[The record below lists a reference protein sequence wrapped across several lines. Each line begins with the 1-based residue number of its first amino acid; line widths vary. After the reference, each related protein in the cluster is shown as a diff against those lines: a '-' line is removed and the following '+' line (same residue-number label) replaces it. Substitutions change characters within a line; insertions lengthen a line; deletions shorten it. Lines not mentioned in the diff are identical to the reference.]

1 MTDWQAWHGQYDEQD
16 SFLSRRLRVVQR
28 RLDELV
34 SAADRVRRILSLCS
48 GDGRDIIPVLAQKPI
63 ERRPEVVLV
72 ELDPVLAAAAER
84 RALDAGV
91 AATVVVG
98 DAGLAN
104 TWQSVVPVDLLMLC
118 GIFGNIME
126 ADIRNTI
133 VTARE
138 VVSRGGSVIWTRG
151 YFVDQDLRR
160 QIRQWFADAGFM
172 ETSFDSE
179 PTGYGVGV
187 NLLASDA
194 CATPIPD
201 RLFSFVR

>member
-63 ERRPEVVLV
+63 EGRPEVVLV

-133 VTARE
+133 VTARG

-172 ETSFDSE
+172 EISFDSE